1 MHRGMD
7 WLRLKAGEEGLTM
20 GLGGGDVS
28 KEENKG
34 QEGLTSGQKRRKPSR
49 RGSDSHAPLETEVV
63 DDGGRWWGVVEK
75 MVGVV
80 GVRT

>member
-7 WLRLKAGEEGLTM
+7 WLRLKAGGEGLTM

-34 QEGLTSGQKRRKPSR
+34 QEGLTSGQKKT
-49 RGSDSHAPLETEVV
+49 ETEPPGLGFACAVGN
-63 DDGGRWWGVVEK
+63 GGG
-75 MVGVV
+75 
-80 GVRT
+80 

>member
-7 WLRLKAGEEGLTM
+7 WLRLKAGGEGLTM

-34 QEGLTSGQKRRKPSR
+34 QEGLTSEK
-49 RGSDSHAPLETEVV
+49 LETEPLGLRFVHVV
-63 DDGGRWWGVVEK
+63 RNGIGGDGRSC
-75 MVGVV
+75 
-80 GVRT
+80 